1 MKRMFAGAL
10 VVAALG
16 AMGCAGAKAA
26 GPEAEASGVAKRSV
40 GSVDDVRESLKA
52 ADEAMSDAAAKGG
65 AARAFADFAAED
77 AVLLVDGTYAP
88 KGREAIR
95 AWLTANP
102 PVAEGSLRWTPV
114 RWDVSADGTLGYTLG
129 NVSVESGGTSVRPV
143 GRYITTWKRQSDGAW
158 RVAVAVRNADKAAM
172 TPPAGFAPSSA
183 QPAAA
188 PRTLT
193 PAQVL
198 EEAKAAD
205 SAFSAMSVKEGMGK
219 AFAAYAAEDAV
230 LPLGSA
236 GLFGQAAITKAYAPF
251 TLDKIDLRWEPVLGD
266 AAGSGD
272 LAYTVGRAITTGK
285 NAQGQDEV
293 EYVKYLTVWRRQ
305 ADGQWRY
312 VADGGNASPGPQ
324 GP

>member
-10 VVAALG
+10 VVVALG
-16 AMGCAGAKAA
+16 VMGCAGAKAA
-26 GPEAEASGVAKRSV
+26 GPEVA
-40 GSVDDVRESLKA
+40 DVRESLRA
-52 ADEAMSDAAAKGG
+52 ADLAMSDVAAKAGV
-65 AARAFADFAAED
+65 ARALADFSAKD
-77 AVLLVDGTYAP
+77 AVLLVDGTYAS

-102 PVAEGSLRWTPV
+102 PVTEGTPRWTPV

-143 GRYITTWKRQSDGAW
+143 GRYLTTWKRQPDGTW
-158 RVAVAVRNADKAAM
+158 RVAVAVRNVHKTPLM
-172 TPPAGFAPSSA
+172 PPAGFAPSSVL
-183 QPAAA
+183 PSAA
-188 PRTLT
+188 PRRLT

-205 SAFSAMSVKEGMGK
+205 SAFSAMSVKEGMGR
-219 AFAAYAAEDAV
+219 AFAAWAAEDAV
-230 LPLGSA
+230 LPMGSA
-236 GLFGQAAITKAYAPF
+236 GLFGRAAIIQAYAPF
-251 TLDKIDLRWEPVLGD
+251 TLEKIDLRWEPVVGD

-272 LAYTVGRAITTGK
+272 LAYTVGRAVATGK
-285 NAQGQDEV
+285 NAQGQDDV

-312 VADGGNASPGPQ
+312 VTDAGNASPGPR